1 MILHQ
6 IIVCLI
12 EVSMTV
18 QEGSPKPEQ
27 SRSRQ
32 AALLTATL
40 KRLFQ
45 ARGLRYRDVAK
56 TIGVSEITVKRWMS
70 MADLTIGQTE
80 LLCDV
85 AGVSFTE
92 LCELATKDYDARLR
106 QLTMEQEEGLAQD
119 GLLTLIFSLLLSG
132 WTASELRR
140 ECEIDEATLVSYLM
154 RLDRLRLIDL
164 LPGNFVRLLVKR
176 DFEWRR
182 TGPVR
187 SLFYTNVKQYFLAL
201 DFRTPDAIWGSD
213 LLRISSRSVPRIEQ
227 MFKEFDLSLRALAEA
242 DRAQEGGQ
250 KHWYITLTAA
260 HPVTF
265 EFPKME
271 TRRGKSG

>member
-1 MILHQ
+1 
-6 IIVCLI
+6 
-12 EVSMTV
+12 MTV
-18 QEGSPKPEQ
+18 QKGTRKPE
-27 SRSRQ
+27 RKRGRQ
-32 AALLTATL
+32 TALLTATL

-45 ARGLRYRDVAK
+45 ARGLRYRDVADAV
-56 TIGVSEITVKRWMS
+56 GVSEITVKRWMS
-70 MADLTIGQTE
+70 AADLTIAQTE
-80 LLCDV
+80 LLCDI
-85 AGVSFTE
+85 AGISFTD
-92 LCELATKDYDARLR
+92 LSELAAKDYDARLR
-106 QLTMEQEEGLAQD
+106 QLTMQQEEGLSQD

-140 ECEIDEATLVSYLM
+140 ECEIDEATLVSYLT

-182 TGPVR
+182 DGPVR
-187 SLFYTNVKQYFLAL
+187 SLFYTNVKQYFLEL
-201 DFRTPDAIWGSD
+201 DFRAPEAIWGSD

-242 DRAQEGGQ
+242 DRVEEGGE

-260 HPVTF
+260 HPVAF

-271 TRRGKSG
+271 THRGIRS